1 MLDVHEQQLLV
12 LLLVVEAQLDE
23 ARHLAG
29 GPFVEPLD
37 HAGVDVGP
45 ILGDAP
51 HARPRP
57 GVHLVLTGADLAH
70 LGDLRS
76 SAMQKQPDGT
86 RAPTRDIPIL
96 CRDRVNHVGDA
107 VAFVVADSRAL
118 AQDAAELIEVDYDS
132 EDAAAVTATALD
144 KETPLVWPE
153 LGSNRAFLYELGDKT
168 KTDAAFARAART
180 VGIKFV
186 NNRLV
191 SNYMEARSA
200 IGEWKPDEDRFVL
213 TTGSQGVHGMRDVIT
228 RKVFKSAPEKL
239 RVITRDVGGGFGP
252 QGPRLPRVS
261 AGARGRQAAR
271 PAGQMD
277 GRPHRAFP
285 RRCAWPRQLCR
296 GRNGARRA
304 TAASSGCAST

>member
-1 MLDVHEQQLLV
+1 MTVVTPKFGMGASVLRVEDQTFITGRGRYTDDIAPEGLLHGFV
-12 LLLVVEAQLDE
+12 LRSPVAKGRLTIVSTDA
-23 ARHLAG
+23 ARQA
-29 GPFVEPLD
+29 
-37 HAGVDVGP
+37 
-45 ILGDAP
+45 
-51 HARPRP
+51 P

-153 LGSNRAFLYELGDKT
+153 LGSNRAFLYELGNKT

-213 TTGSQGVHGMRDVIT
+213 TTGSQGVHSMRDVIT
-228 RKVFKSAPEKL
+228 
-239 RVITRDVGGGFGP
+239 
-252 QGPRLPRVS
+252 
-261 AGARGRQAAR
+261 
-271 PAGQMD
+271 
-277 GRPHRAFP
+277 
-285 RRCAWPRQLCR
+285 
-296 GRNGARRA
+296 
-304 TAASSGCAST
+304 